1 MRTRTTREG
10 EMLDEIA
17 AQEYPGQPEALIAL
31 LMANPWVSRHPPM
44 MPAGL
49 VIDLPE
55 LEQKREPQTMLRL
68 FD

>member
-1 MRTRTTREG
+1 MRSRTTKQG

>member
-1 MRTRTTREG
+1 MRTRTTKQG

>member
-1 MRTRTTREG
+1 MRTRTTRAG

-17 AQEYPGQPEALIAL
+17 AQEYPGRPEALVAL

-44 MPAGL
+44 LPAGL

-55 LEQKREPQTMLRL
+55 LASTTEPQTLLRL

>member
-1 MRTRTTREG
+1 
-10 EMLDEIA
+10 MLDEIA

>member
-1 MRTRTTREG
+1 MRTRTTKQG

-17 AQEYPGQPEALIAL
+17 AQEYPGQPEALVAL
-31 LMANPWVSRHPPM
+31 LMANAWVSRHPPM

-49 VIDLPE
+49 VIVLPE
-55 LEQKREPQTMLRL
+55 LATVKEPQAMLRL